1 MGGQA
6 DKVAETVEGGWQRE
20 LNFAGAIRLAM
31 KGLVTDKEAGELP
44 ASALEVAVLDR
55 ASESTRGS
63 RRAFRR
69 LDDDEIAA
77 LLSEEN

>member
-1 MGGQA
+1 
-6 DKVAETVEGGWQRE
+6 
-20 LNFAGAIRLAM
+20 
-31 KGLVTDKEAGELP
+31 
-44 ASALEVAVLDR
+44 LEVAVLDR
-55 ASESTRGS
+55 VSESTRGS